1 MTEQSG
7 IFSLQFREL
16 NRTVAGILIFR
27 EFSVFHFESS
37 IARGREFSVFVA
49 AFCLLSRCLQRSRN
63 GGGRGG
69 RRYAVFATLQLQII
83 QMLPL
88 ARRRAVRENVPRS
101 FRSSESSFSEE
112 EKCVTVKNVSQKCV
126 TDMCLGLRESTQRLY
141 HCHKCSHSRLRL
153 ARRRAVKE
161 NCVTVLSL
169 FRVGNFQSSISRA
182 QSHGGGNSHFSG
194 IFSLPFRELNRTV
207 AGILSFRRCILPS
220 VPLSAALPQW
230 WRAWWFRHGHGCGNL
245 DF

>member
-37 IARGREFSVFVA
+37 IARWREFSVFVA

-69 RRYAVFATLQLQII
+69 RRHAVFATLQLQIF

-88 ARRRAVRENVPRS
+88 ARRRAARENVPRS
-101 FRSSESSFSEE
+101 FRCPGSIFCEE
-112 EKCVTVKNVSQKCV
+112 EKCVTVKNVSRECV
-126 TDMCLGLRESTQRLY
+126 TETCLGLRELIQRLY
-141 HCHKCSHSRLRL
+141 HCHKCSHSC
-153 ARRRAVKE
+153 
-161 NCVTVLSL
+161 N
-169 FRVGNFQSSISRA
+169 
-182 QSHGGGNSHFSG
+182 
-194 IFSLPFRELNRTV
+194 
-207 AGILSFRRCILPS
+207 
-220 VPLSAALPQW
+220 
-230 WRAWWFRHGHGCGNL
+230 GHCYS
-245 DF
+245 